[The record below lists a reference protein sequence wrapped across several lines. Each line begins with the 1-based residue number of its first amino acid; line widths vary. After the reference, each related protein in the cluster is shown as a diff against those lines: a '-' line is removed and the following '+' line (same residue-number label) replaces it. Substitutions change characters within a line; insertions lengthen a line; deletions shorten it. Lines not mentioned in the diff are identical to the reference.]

1 MTLVYSRVLSLFENL
16 LVLNRTTIDL
26 KARYLLGAQEQ
37 SINLRLLRKPPL
49 RQLGFVFA
57 HKTFIIASILRR
69 KCRPRH
75 PFNFE
80 SRPRVHRRN
89 QEIERFSNECLETK
103 TNAIIYQSQ

>member
-1 MTLVYSRVLSLFENL
+1 MTLVYSRVLSLFETS

-26 KARYLLGAQEQ
+26 KDRCLLGAQEQ

-69 KCRPRH
+69 KCLGILSTLKVDLE
-75 PFNFE
+75 FTD
-80 SRPRVHRRN
+80 
-89 QEIERFSNECLETK
+89 EIK
-103 TNAIIYQSQ
+103 K